1 MAQAISGLWAVSID
15 GIQFAYFNTTQ
26 SMVGAWAYRLDG
38 NRQVWQRIPDCKS
51 AAAVRGVAAA
61 YRANGMAMRL
71 DIKSSE
77 YDQAISE
84 IGDIPEIVERG
95 EVESRAADGDY
106 EIGGTSLTKL
116 DVERGWQIED
126 PYTIVARLAW

>member
-1 MAQAISGLWAVSID
+1 M
-15 GIQFAYFNTTQ
+15 T
-26 SMVGAWAYRLDG
+26 
-38 NRQVWQRIPDCKS
+38 
-51 AAAVRGVAAA
+51 
-61 YRANGMAMRL
+61 MRL

-84 IGDIPEIVERG
+84 IGEIPEIVERG

-116 DVERGWQIED
+116 DTERDGRSKIR
-126 PYTIVARLAW
+126 TRS